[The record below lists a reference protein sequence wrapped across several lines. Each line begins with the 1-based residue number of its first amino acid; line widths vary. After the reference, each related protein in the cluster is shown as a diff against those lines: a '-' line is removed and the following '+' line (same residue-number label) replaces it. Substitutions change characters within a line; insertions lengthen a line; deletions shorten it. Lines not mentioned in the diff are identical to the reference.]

1 MTADDEYGDNW
12 IATHAGGFGAYKVT
26 EWTAGKRAVMEAN
39 EHYWRGAPK
48 IKKIIWLV
56 VPESSGRLA
65 LLEKGQVDIA
75 EELSPD
81 EMLSLKDSQMARPVA
96 VRGNRLMWL
105 ILNNKM
111 KPFDDVRVR
120 QAINYLVPRD
130 EIVKNVYH
138 GMAKAW
144 SGVIS
149 DVTPGYENLKPYD
162 FDPEKAKQ
170 LLTEAGYAP
179 QVQFNAEL
187 SGGALQDHRQVFHF
201 RNACTEQ

>member
-1 MTADDEYGDNW
+1 M
-12 IATHAGGFGAYKVT
+12 ATTGSPPAGGFGAYKVT
-26 EWTAGKRAVMEAN
+26 EWTPGKRAVMEPN

-65 LLEKGQVDIA
+65 LLEKGQVDVA

-81 EMLSLKDSQMARPVA
+81 EMLSLKDSQAARPVA

-138 GMAKAW
+138 AAW
-144 SGVIS
+144 PR
-149 DVTPGYENLKPYD
+149 PGAASYPTSHPDTK
-162 FDPEKAKQ
+162 
-170 LLTEAGYAP
+170 T
-179 QVQFNAEL
+179 
-187 SGGALQDHRQVFHF
+187 
-201 RNACTEQ
+201 

>member
-1 MTADDEYGDNW
+1 IRIENLISVGE
-12 IATHAGGFGAYKVT
+12 T
-26 EWTAGKRAVMEAN
+26 E
-39 EHYWRGAPK
+39 
-48 IKKIIWLV
+48 L
-56 VPESSGRLA
+56 SGRLE
-65 LLEKGQVDIA
+65 LLEKGQGEIA

-81 EMLSLKDSQMARPVA
+81 EMLSLKDSQAARPVA

-144 SGVIS
+144 RGVIS
-149 DVTPGYENLKPYD
+149 DVPPGTK
-162 FDPEKAKQ
+162 
-170 LLTEAGYAP
+170 
-179 QVQFNAEL
+179 
-187 SGGALQDHRQVFHF
+187 
-201 RNACTEQ
+201 